1 MNTEDIP
8 PSVHQVRIDTSGRIA
23 LPAVLRERL
32 GLTFGDSVLVIED
45 DGEIRIETATDALKE
60 AQAYM
65 ASLVAPGVSLADEL
79 ISERRKEAANE

>member
-1 MNTEDIP
+1 MTTEELP

-32 GLTFGDSVLVIED
+32 GLTFGDSLLVIED
-45 DGEIRIETATDALKE
+45 DGEVRIETAADALKE
-60 AQAYM
+60 AQAYV

-79 ISERRKEAANE
+79 IAERRSEAASE